1 MAWNGVCGN
10 IGVSVAAG
18 ITAWITVT
26 AGWRAAFFVPGALF
40 LVSGVA
46 YTMLVPNDGKRHIPK
61 VTAQDVTLDK
71 RMMIAVIV
79 LFMTLAIS
87 SGLVFNSLT
96 ITLPKIVDARVGRD
110 LPLALVGVLS
120 TLVFLAGGAA
130 QLTVG
135 RAVERVQ
142 PHYLVAGVAV
152 LQLLGVIWMTYAT
165 GWPLLVALAVAIA
178 SVYAQVTVND
188 IVLARYTPPAWRGR
202 IYALRFFIIFTSAG
216 PAVWGIG
223 KLYDRGGFDLVLLVA
238 AFIAGVYAANSL
250 MITFLVGS
258 VEGRRAREA
267 ALPAE

>member
-1 MAWNGVCGN
+1 MM
-10 IGVSVAAG
+10 
-18 ITAWITVT
+18 
-26 AGWRAAFFVPGALF
+26 GWRAAFFVPGVLF
-40 LVSGVA
+40 IISGVA
-46 YTMLVPNDGKRHIPK
+46 YVMLVPNDRERHIPK
-61 VTAQDVTLDK
+61 VTSQDVTLDK
-71 RMMIAVIV
+71 RMMITVIV
-79 LFMTLAIS
+79 MFMTLALS
-87 SGLVFNSLT
+87 SGLVFNALT
-96 ITLPKIVDARVGRD
+96 ITLPKIVDARVGHD

-135 RAVERVQ
+135 RAVERIP

-238 AFIAGVYAANSL
+238 AVVAGIYALNSL